1 AAVEEAGGGR
11 GTWRTRS
18 PQNLGGRVFV
28 GRGDSSPEC
37 ITAAFHGIVAAMS
50 GECASTTIW
59 AVSGAYAAEHVIAS
73 ATVPPHMP
81 PVHRPAPPH
90 TWVFHR
96 FVPIS
101 RGLFR

>member
-1 AAVEEAGGGR
+1 
-11 GTWRTRS
+11 
-18 PQNLGGRVFV
+18 V

-59 AVSGAYAAEHVIAS
+59 AGSGAYAAEHVIAS
-73 ATVPPHMP
+73 AIVPPHMP
-81 PVHRPAPPH
+81 PVHRTAPPH

-101 RGLFR
+101 RGLFRRGCHRNTLEGVDEVIRHQFSRSW

>member
-1 AAVEEAGGGR
+1 HTRSKRDWSSDVCSSDLGGGR
-11 GTWRTRS
+11 WRPRNMWRTRS

-59 AVSGAYAAEHVIAS
+59 AVSGAYAAEHEIGRAS
-73 ATVPPHMP
+73 C
-81 PVHRPAPPH
+81 
-90 TWVFHR
+90 
-96 FVPIS
+96 
-101 RGLFR
+101 RGSGWSEVTL